1 MKYIPHK
8 HSCKYIE
15 NLSQQVTIL
24 HEKSFPKKYIQIVN
38 KMEGLLTTTTYHE
51 VQVPL
56 NALCVQT
63 RTSTI
68 LGVGN

>member
-1 MKYIPHK
+1 
-8 HSCKYIE
+8 
-15 NLSQQVTIL
+15 
-24 HEKSFPKKYIQIVN
+24 
-38 KMEGLLTTTTYHE
+38 LLTTTTYHK

-56 NALCVQT
+56 NALRVQM